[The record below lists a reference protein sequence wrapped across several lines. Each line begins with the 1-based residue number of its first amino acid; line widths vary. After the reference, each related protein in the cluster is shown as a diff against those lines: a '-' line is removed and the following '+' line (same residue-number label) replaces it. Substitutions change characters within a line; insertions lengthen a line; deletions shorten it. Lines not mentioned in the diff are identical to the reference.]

1 MIVCHLLSFWNDTSF
16 IRISVVIQ
24 CILLAVI
31 LHMGVN
37 GSDRIQ
43 AIQGIQAGREA
54 GSGQKAEIAAYC
66 GKHKENYY
74 ILDTQSFGKSSGVK
88 DDLHQ
93 GNWYMSGSW
102 TAYSPLYEEKLAK
115 DGISNL
121 GTGFLLKKNV
131 YIITKGKKNI
141 LNLLGQED
149 TEHQ

>member
-1 MIVCHLLSFWNDTSF
+1 
-16 IRISVVIQ
+16 
-24 CILLAVI
+24 
-31 LHMGVN
+31 MGVN

-74 ILDTQSFGKSSGVK
+74 ILDTQSFGKPSGVK

-149 TEHQ
+149 TEHLTYKAVDEIEASGNLFFAVYKVSRSVK